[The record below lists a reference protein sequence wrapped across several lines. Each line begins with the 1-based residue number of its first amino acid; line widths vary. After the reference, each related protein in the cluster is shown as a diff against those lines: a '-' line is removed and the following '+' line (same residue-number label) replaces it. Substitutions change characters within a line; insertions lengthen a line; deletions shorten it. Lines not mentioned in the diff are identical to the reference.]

1 MYKFKIL
8 LLLLCL
14 LTAGLSGCSNVS
26 PSTSGKEKILLK
38 LGTDTAL
45 DSPETRGA
53 QRLADLV
60 KEKSKGTLEIQ
71 VYENAKL
78 ANMRDRNENMR
89 MGTTDM
95 GTSSVGFLSVYQPLL
110 GIFDLPYLYQDKA
123 HEFRVFDSP
132 IGQEIN
138 RKLQEE
144 GLRALC
150 YFDAGTRQITNN
162 RLPIRTA
169 ADLKGLRIRV
179 PQNKASIEGFKT
191 LDTLPLPLPFGEVYS
206 ALQQGTAEGQEN
218 PLSLIFHNKF
228 YEVQKYLS
236 ITNHQMFIQVLL
248 ISEKTWQKL
257 SPQHRDILLEAAKE
271 AQSYQRSLAAKEE
284 FELLNQLKEKG
295 MEINQVANPQEFAAK
310 TYPLR
315 EVYSKRLGQQ
325 AQSLFERIDAL
336 RQ

>member
-45 DSPETRGA
+45 DSPETYGA

-60 KEKSKGTLEIQ
+60 KEKSKRTLEIQ

-78 ANMRDRNENMR
+78 VNMRDRNENMR
-89 MGTTDM
+89 IGTTDM

-110 GIFDLPYLYQDKA
+110 GIFDLPYLYQDKV

-179 PQNKASIEGFKT
+179 PHSKASIEDFKT
-191 LDTLPLPLPFGEVYS
+191 LDTLPLPFGDVYS

-248 ISEKTWQKL
+248 ISERTWQKL

-271 AQSYQRSLAAKEE
+271 AQSDQRSLAAK
-284 FELLNQLKEKG
+284 
-295 MEINQVANPQEFAAK
+295 
-310 TYPLR
+310 
-315 EVYSKRLGQQ
+315 
-325 AQSLFERIDAL
+325 
-336 RQ
+336 